1 MNLSLCARF
10 SRGLAVLLFVIAVAV
25 AAQPSLAG
33 TITFTAPSITID
45 VPSSTHGVITGYFD
59 ATISETGGSD
69 SLVGYQVDLLLPSQ
83 NNITFTYADLNTTST
98 TGGTPS
104 TSTEGLF
111 NSATYVYAGNSS
123 DQSQSPQVV
132 PFQDSN
138 EVGNADVPNATGTTL
153 TTSALGLVRIEYSIA
168 ANYVGTQ
175 SLTFNQDNPNTD
187 GNADYVQLN
196 TDLVDVY
203 SPSAVNGFITVK
215 VTPEPAS
222 WVIAVLGAVGLFG
235 IRRLRARKG

>member
-1 MNLSLCARF
+1 MNLSFCARF
-10 SRGLAVLLFVIAVAV
+10 SRGLAILLFVIAVAV

-45 VPSSTHGVITGYFD
+45 VPSATHGVITGYFD

-69 SLVGYQVDLLLPSQ
+69 TLVGYQVDLLLPSQ
-83 NNITFTYADLNTTST
+83 NNITFTYADLNTTSA

-111 NSATYVYAGNSS
+111 NSATYVYNGNSS
-123 DQSQSPQVV
+123 DQTDSIL
-132 PFQDSN
+132 PFQTAN
-138 EVGNADVPNATGTTL
+138 EVGNADVPNASGQAL
-153 TTSALGLVRIEYSIA
+153 STSALALVRIEYSIA

-175 SLTFNQDNPNTD
+175 TLTFNQDNPQTD

-196 TDLVDVY
+196 TDLVDTY